1 VDNMDTLRK
10 HYIFT
15 IFVYQY
21 LPVNSD
27 NKTTSVKIIKSV
39 PLRYIGADKRVH
51 GIEQHSRS
59 RTSRCKTTTSVVFTA
74 IAHARQN
81 ETIGCALRNVD
92 VTVYK
97 TFCFSQPE
105 KSQQQRPIHCWQ
117 RKCNSHTEYLAQ

>member
-1 VDNMDTLRK
+1 M
-10 HYIFT
+10 
-15 IFVYQY
+15 
-21 LPVNSD
+21 
-27 NKTTSVKIIKSV
+27 IKSV

-59 RTSRCKTTTSVVFTA
+59 RTSRCKTTTSVVFTT
-74 IAHARQN
+74 ITHARQN
-81 ETIGCALRNVD
+81 QTIGCALRNVD